1 MSVST
6 GFGSVPEAAP
16 GTAADPVPPLRS
28 RAGVWLLVR
37 RTAVEFWKDRVLGL
51 SAEAAFWQLLS
62 LPPVLLAVMG
72 TIGYFGPQLGADN
85 LAEVENSIL
94 RAAESLVSPK
104 AINELVRPGLHN
116 LLTNGRADVISIGF
130 LLALWTGSTAMATF
144 VNTITIAYD
153 LRDARSAVK
162 SRLLALVLF
171 LGQAALGVVLLP
183 ALILG
188 PGILERLAPASAHHT
203 LHLIVVSAYW
213 PVVVL
218 GSLAALSTL
227 YHLAIPA
234 RTRWTRGLPGATLG
248 LALWLLGSLGLR
260 LYLTFVIRAQS
271 AYGSLAAPIAVL
283 LFFYITALAVLAG
296 AELNAEIDKLW
307 PAPATARLRSR
318 LRRARNRD
326 APAAAGGYRA
336 GRSAPEEVRTP

>member
-1 MSVST
+1 MSSPA
-6 GFGSVPEAAP
+6 GPADSSPAASP
-16 GTAADPVPPLRS
+16 PVPPFRS
-28 RAGVWLLVR
+28 PAGQWLLVR

-72 TIGYFGPQLGADN
+72 TIGYFGPQLGAEN
-85 LAEVENSIL
+85 LAQVENSIL
-94 RAAESLVSPK
+94 NAADSIVSPR
-104 AINELVRPGLHN
+104 AIDELVRPGLHN
-116 LLTNGRADVISIGF
+116 LLTNGRADVVSIGF

-162 SRLLALVLF
+162 SRLLALWLF

-188 PGILERLAPASAHHT
+188 PGILERLAPASAHQT

-218 GSLAALSTL
+218 GSLVALSTL
-227 YHLAIPA
+227 YHLAVPA
-234 RTRWTRGLPGATLG
+234 RTRWTRGLPGATFA
-248 LALWLLGSLGLR
+248 LALWLLGSFGLR
-260 LYLTFVIRAQS
+260 LYLTYVIRAQS

-307 PAPATARLRSR
+307 PSPATAQLRNR
-318 LRRARNRD
+318 LRRAKNRG
-326 APAAAGGYRA
+326 APALPDGYRSETTVA
-336 GRSAPEEVRTP
+336 EEVRTP

>member
-1 MSVST
+1 MSVPT
-6 GFGSVPEAAP
+6 GLGSAEE
-16 GTAADPVPPLRS
+16 TAAHPIPPLRS
-28 RAGVWLLVR
+28 RAGGWLLVR
-37 RTAVEFWKDRVLGL
+37 RTAIEFWQDRVLGL

-72 TIGYFGPQLGADN
+72 TIGYFGSELGADN

-153 LRDARSAVK
+153 LRDARSALK

-188 PGILERLAPASAHHT
+188 PGILERLAPASAHQT

-227 YHLAIPA
+227 YHLAVPA
-234 RTRWTRGLPGATLG
+234 RTRWTRGLPGATFA
-248 LALWLLGSLGLR
+248 LALWLLGSFGLR

-307 PAPATARLRSR
+307 PSPGTAQLRSR
-318 LRRARNRD
+318 MRRSRN
-326 APAAAGGYRA
+326 GGASVTPGSYRQPI
-336 GRSAPEEVRTP
+336 SAPEEVRTP

>member
-1 MSVST
+1 MSAST
-6 GFGSVPEAAP
+6 ALESAQE
-16 GTAADPVPPLRS
+16 TAADPVPPLRS
-28 RAGVWLLVR
+28 RAGVWLAVR
-37 RTAVEFWKDRVLGL
+37 RTAIEFWKDRVLGL

-94 RAAESLVSPK
+94 RAAESVVSPK

-153 LRDARSAVK
+153 LRDCRSAVK

-188 PGILERLAPASAHHT
+188 PGILERLAPASAHQT

-218 GSLAALSTL
+218 GSLMALATL
-227 YHLAIPA
+227 YHLAVPA
-234 RTRWTRGLPGATLG
+234 RTRWTRGLPGAV
-248 LALWLLGSLGLR
+248 LAVTLWLLGSFGLR

-307 PAPATARLRSR
+307 PSPATARMRSR
-318 LRRARNRD
+318 LRRTGKRG
-326 APAAAGGYRA
+326 APADQDGYRA
-336 GRSAPEEVRTP
+336 QTDAPEEEVRTP